1 MATFGHTSIPQVN
14 VLLLGLAFMLIFTG
28 YITMAGIQV
37 SPPWI
42 YLCLSSGSAMMFTSL
57 TILTLQT
64 IIFASASTPGSGG
77 YVPGFKVHA
86 CCSSVPGFQNISS

>member
-1 MATFGHTSIPQVN
+1 MIGALKQIKTPLSIFLKVN

-37 SPPWI
+37 SDPN
-42 YLCLSSGSAMMFTSL
+42 SSHQTHDHHFIESF
-57 TILTLQT
+57 LQT

-77 YVPGFKVHA
+77 FVPGFKVLVEA
-86 CCSSVPGFQNISS
+86 INDLAVS

>member
-1 MATFGHTSIPQVN
+1 MN

-37 SPPWI
+37 SDPN
-42 YLCLSSGSAMMFTSL
+42 SSHQTHDHHFIESF
-57 TILTLQT
+57 LQT

-77 YVPGFKVHA
+77 FVPGFKVLVEA
-86 CCSSVPGFQNISS
+86 INDLAVS